1 MASQQQARK
10 PALLTFPS
18 LISRIIRYLFSGAS
32 SRVPIDGP
40 SSSEGSK
47 TGKYFGHR
55 WKGLIKRRGR
65 ARAAI
70 DILPDEVLLDIF
82 DFYRMDFIYYPW
94 KWRTLVHVCRRW
106 RHAVF
111 ASPRRL
117 DLQFFCT
124 PRTPV
129 RDLLEFLPPMPIM
142 ISNWGGT
149 SSPCP
154 SLGLE
159 DGSQV
164 ISAISQR
171 DRVCWVHLDGL
182 ESSLLETL
190 VVMMQETFPT
200 LTCLRL
206 SSNDEAAPA
215 LPETFLG
222 GSTPRLRTFR
232 LHGIPFPDLPKL
244 LLSTSN
250 LIDLRLE
257 KIPDSGY
264 ISPHAMASGLS
275 TATKL
280 EILIIDFRSVDPHP
294 EPASQHPSSLSR
306 VALPAL
312 TYFKF
317 EGNGGYFDNF
327 TTRIESPILV
337 LDQSWHN
344 NSPDRHVFYEVSYTR
359 RPIWDAEPSVG

>member
-1 MASQQQARK
+1 MTSPQARK
-10 PALLTFPS
+10 PTLLMFPP
-18 LISRIIRYLFSGAS
+18 LISKIIDYIFSSTS
-32 SRVPIDGP
+32 SRVPIDG
-40 SSSEGSK
+40 SSPSEGSK

-65 ARAAI
+65 ARTTI

-82 DFYRMDFIYYPW
+82 DFYRIDFIYYPW
-94 KWRTLVHVCRRW
+94 KWQTLVHVCRRW

-149 SSPCP
+149 TSPCL
-154 SLGLE
+154 SLGLQN
-159 DGSQV
+159 GSQI
-164 ISAISQR
+164 ISAIRQR

-182 ESSLLETL
+182 ASSLLETL
-190 VVMMQETFPT
+190 VIMMQETFPT

-206 SSNDEAAPA
+206 SSNDEAAHV

-222 GSTPRLRTFR
+222 GSTPRLRTLR
-232 LHGIPFPDLPKL
+232 LNGIPFPDLPKL
-244 LLSTSN
+244 LLSTSD

-257 KIPDSGY
+257 RIPDCGY
-264 ISPHAMASGLS
+264 ISPDAMASGLS

-280 EILIIDFRSVDPHP
+280 ETLIIDFRSVDPHP
-294 EPASQHPSSLSR
+294 EPTSQQPASLPR

-312 TYFKF
+312 TYFRF

-327 TTRIESPILV
+327 TVRIESPILV

-344 NSPDRHVFYEVSYTR
+344 NSPDRHVFYEVSYTP
-359 RPIWDAEPSVG
+359 RPIWDAEPTVG